1 MEPET
6 NAEIPTI
13 EERKLLLEER
23 RVEIELDKIRIE
35 KTRVWTGSASTF
47 GSLLIVAATVA
58 LGIWSQYEQ
67 AKLQHSI
74 QDRQAK
80 AQFELKAAEIVMG
93 ADNPSTTLNKAR
105 ALQSLFPQYLSTNFA
120 ESFVPDDFGRDPEVA
135 ATADTLPP
143 GPVRNVK
150 RIPLVRRTS
159 TTAASADPGDGYVF
173 SRTPLVYK
181 KQPRPKPYMARPV
194 TPTPLPI
201 DEASPDQ

>member
-6 NAEIPTI
+6 NAKIPTV

-159 TTAASADPGDGYVF
+159 ATAASADPEDGYVVNR
-173 SRTPLVYK
+173 SSMLYK
-181 KQPRPKPYMARPV
+181 KQPRPKPYATAPV
-194 TPTPLPI
+194 KPTPLPI

>member
-6 NAEIPTI
+6 TTESPSI
-13 EERKLLLEER
+13 EERRLTLEER
-23 RVEIELDKIRIE
+23 KVGIELDKIKIE
-35 KTRVWTGSASTF
+35 KMRAWTGSASTF
-47 GSLLIVAATVA
+47 GSLLVVAATVA

-67 AKLQHSI
+67 AKLQHDI

-135 ATADTLPP
+135 VATETLPP

-150 RIPLVRRTS
+150 RIPIVRRTS
-159 TTAASADPGDGYVF
+159 TTTASADTGDGYVF

-181 KQPRPKPYMARPV
+181 KQPRPRPYMPRPV
-194 TPTPLPI
+194 SPTPLPI

>member
-1 MEPET
+1 MESET

-13 EERKLLLEER
+13 EERRLLLEER
-23 RVEIELDKIRIE
+23 KVEIELDKIRIE
-35 KTRVWTGSASTF
+35 KTRVWTASASTV

-80 AQFELKAAEIVMG
+80 AQFELKAAEIVMA
-93 ADNPSTTLNKAR
+93 ADNPTTTLNKAK
-105 ALQSLFPQYLSTNFA
+105 ALQSLFPQYLSDNFA

-135 ATADTLPP
+135 VATAPP
-143 GPVRNVK
+143 EQGPVRNIK
-150 RIPLVRRTS
+150 RVPPVHRTGGSISTPESSDEYLVVNAR
-159 TTAASADPGDGYVF
+159 PVYQ
-173 SRTPLVYK
+173 SR
-181 KQPRPKPYMARPV
+181 PRPKPYATRPV